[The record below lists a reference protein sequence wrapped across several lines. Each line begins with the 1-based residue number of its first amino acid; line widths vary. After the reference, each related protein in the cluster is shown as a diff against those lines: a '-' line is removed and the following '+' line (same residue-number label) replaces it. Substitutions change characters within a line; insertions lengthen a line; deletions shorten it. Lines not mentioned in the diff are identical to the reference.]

1 MFSGMR
7 TILAKFVQCGSLA
20 LLGMTA
26 GAAATAGA
34 QDLHGVVFS
43 DRNGNGAR
51 DAREPGIA
59 NVAVSDQDTVVL
71 SKADG
76 SFTLTRGRGHGLVFV
91 SVPTGYRAVESFW
104 RRADEPLAF
113 GLSPLAPSPNFQFV
127 HASDTHISE
136 QSLPRTRRLRH
147 VVDSLRP
154 AFALITGDLVRDAL
168 RVPEAEARGYY
179 DLFVRERNAFRTP
192 VHTVPGNH
200 EIFGIETDK
209 SGVAPSHPLFGKKMY
224 RSYLGPDY
232 YSFNMGGVHFV
243 ALNTVDIATGNFYHG
258 QVDSLQLAWLK
269 RDLAALPPRTVVVTF
284 NHIPF
289 YSAGEILNG
298 YDDSPPAPTLIT
310 LNGKTT
316 FRHTVSNAAEVLT
329 VLATQRHELAL
340 GGHIHIAERLEY
352 ERDGQRTR
360 FITSAA
366 TVAPVQSAGRTF
378 PSGVTLFTVRNGAID
393 EGTFIHLDAR
403 RD

>member
-1 MFSGMR
+1 MLS
-7 TILAKFVQCGSLA
+7 
-20 LLGMTA
+20 
-26 GAAATAGA
+26 ATAEA
-34 QDLHGVVFS
+34 QDIRGVVFS

-51 DAREPGIA
+51 DAREPGVA

-76 SFTLTRGRGHGLVFV
+76 SFALRPGKGNGMVFV
-91 SVPTGYRAVESFW
+91 SVPTGYRVVGSFW
-104 RRADEPLAF
+104 RRADEPLTFA
-113 GLSPLAPSPNFQFV
+113 LAPLAQSPNFQFV

-136 QSLPRTRRLRH
+136 QSAPRTRRLRQ
-147 VVDSLRP
+147 VVDSIRP

-168 RVPEAEARGYY
+168 RVAEAEARGYY
-179 DLFVRERNAFRTP
+179 DLFGRERTAFRTP

-209 SGVAPSHPLFGKKMY
+209 SGVAATHPLFGKTMY

-243 ALNTVDIATGNFYHG
+243 ALNTVDIAGNYYHG
-258 QVDSLQLAWLK
+258 HVDSLQLAWLA

-289 YSAGEILNG
+289 YSSAEILNG
-298 YDDSPPAPTLIT
+298 YDDGPPAPTLIT
-310 LNGKTT
+310 INGKTT
-316 FRHTVSNAAEVLT
+316 FRHTVSNAADVLA

-340 GGHIHIAERLEY
+340 GGHIHIVERLEY
-352 ERDGQRTR
+352 EREGQRTR
-360 FITSAA
+360 FVTSAA
-366 TVAPVQSAGRTF
+366 TVAPVKSAGRTF
-378 PSGVTLFTVRNGAID
+378 PSGLTLYTVKNGVID
-393 EGTFIHLDAR
+393 SGRFVRLDP
-403 RD
+403 